1 MDRGWI
7 IQTNGVW
14 MDEAFIEDE
23 WSLDI
28 EDELRK
34 EGGLMVGG
42 SFEDGLMGGCEGW
55 MVDG

>member
-1 MDRGWI
+1 
-7 IQTNGVW
+7 

-42 SFEDGLMGGCEGW
+42 SFEDGLMGGGCEGTPYT
-55 MVDG
+55 